1 MIRFALLGLILALG
15 ITACGDSDARQQQ
28 VADQVTVDEFKYARL
43 PDGTRIVTGT
53 LHNGSSKHL
62 NNVQLRIAL
71 YDAQN
76 RRVSSVR
83 VVVQDV
89 ASGADKA
96 FREPLPV
103 EVNAQSARL
112 QSLMVL

>member
-1 MIRFALLGLILALG
+1 MARSFLLGLVLIVG
-15 ITACGDSDARQQQ
+15 IAACGDSDARQQQ

-89 ASGADKA
+89 ASGGDKA
-96 FREPLPV
+96 FREPLPI
-103 EVNAQSARL
+103 EVNAESARV
-112 QSLMVL
+112 QSLMIL